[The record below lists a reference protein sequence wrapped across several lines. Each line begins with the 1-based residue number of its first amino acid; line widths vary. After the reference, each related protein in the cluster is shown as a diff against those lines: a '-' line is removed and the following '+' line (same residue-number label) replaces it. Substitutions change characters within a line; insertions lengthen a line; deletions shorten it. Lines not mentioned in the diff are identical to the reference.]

1 MIRARGFSLIEVLLA
16 TTLLA
21 VGVGLAFAT
30 LRNAT
35 VATSRAEDM
44 AQRNERLRAV
54 QAFLRRQVE
63 DALPLPIEPDD
74 GTGTPAFF
82 EAAEDELKL
91 VAPMPGY
98 LSRGGPHLQTFR
110 LVRESGG
117 LRLEFQHQQLTPDG
131 PLESE
136 REPEVLLD
144 GIAEGGFAFRTL
156 DDDGKP
162 GAWTPRWDTPQSMP
176 RLVRLE
182 LRMADERARFPT
194 LVAAPRQ
201 AASLVAGWGGAP
213 IDGYPQPGETQ

>member
-1 MIRARGFSLIEVLLA
+1 MNRRRGFSLVEVLLA
-16 TTLLA
+16 TALLA
-21 VGVGLAFAT
+21 AGVALAFAT

-54 QAFLRRQVE
+54 QAFVRRQVE
-63 DALPLPIEPDD
+63 DALPLPIEADD
-74 GTGTPAFF
+74 GTGTAVYF
-82 EAAEDELKL
+82 EAEADEMTL

-110 LVRESGG
+110 LVRGPGG
-117 LRLEFQHQQLTPDG
+117 LRLEFEFRQLTPDG

-136 REPEVLLD
+136 REPEVLVD
-144 GIAEGGFAFRTL
+144 GIADGGFSFRTL
-156 DDDGKP
+156 DDSGRP
-162 GAWTPRWDTPQSMP
+162 GPWAPRWDTRQAMP

-182 LRMADERARFPT
+182 LRLADERARFPT
-194 LVAAPRQ
+194 LVAAPRR
-201 AASLVAGWGGAP
+201 AASLTAGWGGAP